1 MLQYPSNRQSG
12 RASIGGVQTVKQT
25 GTRTRVAL
33 ATVIVLSLSIVIA
46 IAEGGTSGAAGTHR
60 PDAWVKLC
68 GATNT
73 CIVDAWQ
80 PWHGENVYTA
90 TGRGQKI
97 VGGVEE
103 GNTIRFWILIE
114 NDGVARD
121 TLHVKGC
128 AGTHTFPLLAANTG
142 AWRAYTNKAKVTS
155 AFKSGA
161 LRFSFPPAATD
172 KEVILTLTFR
182 ADTGTRGLTYSCPVT
197 VSSGA
202 QRTIKDRVVAKMI
215 TI

>member
-1 MLQYPSNRQSG
+1 
-12 RASIGGVQTVKQT
+12 VKWT
-25 GTRTRVAL
+25 GTRTRLAL
-33 ATVIVLSLSIVIA
+33 ATAIVLSLSAVIA
-46 IAEGGTSGAAGTHR
+46 ITEGGTSGAAGSHR

-73 CIVDAWQ
+73 CIVDVWQ
-80 PWHGENVYTA
+80 PWHGENVYNA
-90 TGRGQKI
+90 TGNGQKI

-103 GNTIRFWILIE
+103 GNMIRFWILIE
-114 NDGVARD
+114 NDGAAGD

-128 AGTHTFPLLAANTG
+128 SGTSTFPLLDANTG
-142 AWRAYTNKAKVTS
+142 AWRAYTNKANVTS

-161 LRFSFPPAATD
+161 LKFSFPSAATE
-172 KEVILTLTFR
+172 KEVIVTLTFR

-202 QRTIKDRVVAKMI
+202 QRAIKDRVVAKMI